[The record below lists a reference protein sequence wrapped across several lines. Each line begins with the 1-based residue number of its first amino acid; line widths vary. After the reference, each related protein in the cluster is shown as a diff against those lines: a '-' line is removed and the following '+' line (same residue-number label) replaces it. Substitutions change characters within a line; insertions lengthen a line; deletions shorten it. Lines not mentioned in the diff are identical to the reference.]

1 MPEPKRLALIRILE
15 IFYKHSD
22 FDHPLM
28 QEDIV
33 NLLRSDYDIDIERKA
48 VGRCVSLLREAG
60 FEIISSRN
68 GSYLCNKVLE
78 DSELRLIIDG
88 VLSSKHITEKHSRE
102 LIEKLCG
109 LTSDYFRLRVK
120 NIYSVG
126 DWSKTE
132 NRTLF
137 YNIDLIDEAIVKK
150 RLLNFD
156 YNRYGIDKKLYKS
169 SEHTVSPFQLIV
181 HNQRYYLF
189 AYDENRADIVFYRTD
204 KITNICITDIPSRN
218 LRTVNGYENGID
230 YSKFSS
236 AFPYMYA
243 DKIETVDFI
252 ADIRIVDQIVD
263 WFGYG
268 ADISKSGEDKV
279 RVSVRVSLKAME
291 YWAMQYCNYVWI
303 LFPIRLREKVA
314 ENLGRATAMYENN

>member
-1 MPEPKRLALIRILE
+1 M
-15 IFYKHSD
+15 
-22 FDHPLM
+22 
-28 QEDIV
+28 
-33 NLLRSDYDIDIERKA
+33 
-48 VGRCVSLLREAG
+48 
-60 FEIISSRN
+60 
-68 GSYLCNKVLE
+68 
-78 DSELRLIIDG
+78 IDG

-150 RLLNFD
+150 RLLNFY
-156 YNRYGIDKKLYKS
+156 YNRYGVDKKLYRS

-189 AYDENRADIVFYRTD
+189 AYDEKRADIVFYRTD
-204 KITNICITDIPSRN
+204 KITNICITNIPSRD

-230 YSKFSS
+230 YRELST

-243 DKIETVDFI
+243 DKVETVDFL
-252 ADIRIVDQIVD
+252 ADVCIVDQIVD
-263 WFGYG
+263 WFGYS
-268 ADISKSGEDKV
+268 ADISKSGDDKV

-291 YWAMQYCNYVWI
+291 YWAMQYCNYVRI
-303 LFPIRLREKVA
+303 LFPIRLQEKVA
-314 ENLGRATAMYENN
+314 KNLSRANAIYEKH